1 LINYKI
7 LNPHL
12 RNGYDGID
20 KICKVKHNFEKID
33 TFYILFAAVE
43 KMYLGNKI
51 KFNPRVFNKLV
62 NNFLSFALNEDIEDN
77 NINKNLDKYIYRYI
91 KKEKNREEIRLED
104 IYFILEKFSEYSGY
118 NVHIYLSLEFYIKF
132 GYLHLSMHNGDI
144 TLDEETDRILREYYL
159 RMDKILPPEDNNDYS
174 NYEEDDEA
182 YKKYF
187 GKYYYYKAY
196 SENFNYLLEIM
207 EFEKMIKP
215 LYK

>member
-1 LINYKI
+1 M
-7 LNPHL
+7 
-12 RNGYDGID
+12 RNGYDRID
-20 KICKVKHNFEKID
+20 KICRVKHNFEKID

-43 KMYLGNKI
+43 KKYLYNKI
-51 KFNPRVFNKLV
+51 KFNPKVFNKLV

-118 NVHIYLSLEFYIKF
+118 NVHIYISLEIYIKL

-144 TLDEETDRILREYYL
+144 TLDEEADRMLREYHL
-159 RMDKILPPEDNNDYS
+159 RIHKILPPEDNNDYYH
-174 NYEEDDEA
+174 YEEDDKA

-207 EFEKMIKP
+207 ENEEMIKP
-215 LYK
+215 LFKND

>member
-1 LINYKI
+1 M
-7 LNPHL
+7 
-12 RNGYDGID
+12 RNGYDRID
-20 KICKVKHNFEKID
+20 KICRVKHNFEKID

-43 KMYLGNKI
+43 KKYLYNKI
-51 KFNPRVFNKLV
+51 KFNPKVFNKLV

-144 TLDEETDRILREYYL
+144 TLDEEADRILREYYL

-207 EFEKMIKP
+207 KFEKMIKP